1 MPWRMNVI
9 LGSNTMGRYLSAGYG
24 ISRQDTVFLGRLRFR
39 EGGNG
44 DENSVE
50 K

>member
-1 MPWRMNVI
+1 
-9 LGSNTMGRYLSAGYG
+9 MGQYFSLGYG
-24 ISRQDTVFLGRLRFR
+24 ISRQVAAFLGRLRFR

>member
-1 MPWRMNVI
+1 MSRFFS
-9 LGSNTMGRYLSAGYG
+9 LGYG
-24 ISRQDTVFLGRLRFR
+24 ISRQDTAFLGRLRFR

>member
-1 MPWRMNVI
+1 
-9 LGSNTMGRYLSAGYG
+9 MGRYFSAGYG
-24 ISRQDTVFLGRLRFR
+24 ISQEVTVFLGRLRFR